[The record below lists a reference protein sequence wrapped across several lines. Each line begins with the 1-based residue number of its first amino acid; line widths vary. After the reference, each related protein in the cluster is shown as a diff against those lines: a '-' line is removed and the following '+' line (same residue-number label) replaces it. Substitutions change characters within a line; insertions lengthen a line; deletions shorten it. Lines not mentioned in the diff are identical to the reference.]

1 MGGFTPV
8 ALNIKTPEQPDL
20 LQKYSQL
27 MALKNNQQTQALQQ
41 QEAPLRLQALQ
52 QQTQVGQ
59 LQLQQQQQAANDQ
72 KAITAAWTKFDG
84 KDPSQLPKLVID
96 AGGSGQAAQAIAQ
109 KLQEQKLQA
118 STIFKNQADAG
129 KTIVETAK
137 QKGDMLAGALTPLT
151 DAAQVPDAQ
160 LPQALQNSVQSLV
173 QSGVLDQQHAQ
184 AATQLVQ
191 SGDPAKIRQGL
202 ATFIKTNQAQS
213 QILQDAHVEAQTAQ
227 AKAAPIQAAANAA
240 QTAAHNAVEE
250 KQGQQR
256 IGLEGARLA
265 FDKTRQGTTDDQ
277 AIEAQA
283 QQIASGDVK
292 GLSQARNNPFSRAV
306 MARVYNINPKYTDS
320 LYTATQDLRSSK
332 PNSSGANATRL
343 GTAIL
348 HADNA
353 LNNSKDLGFSTGLAT
368 GIPTEGTAAYRQ
380 DAEFLTGEVGQYVTG
395 GKLTVD
401 EGKKISSD
409 LMSSRQGVRDSA
421 LHQIIALSGGKL
433 KAQMEQYKNA
443 TQNDFPT
450 DRVFNDPAIAGALH
464 SHGVIDS
471 PAKSGKPSAPPQ
483 GATHT
488 APGSDGKNHYTN
500 DKGQDLGVAP

>member
-1 MGGFTPV
+1 MGSIPLP
-8 ALNIKTPEQPDL
+8 ALQIQQQQQPDL
-20 LQKYSQL
+20 LQKYGQL
-27 MALKNNQQTQALQQ
+27 MALRNARSQQQLQQ

-52 QQTQVGQ
+52 QQAQGGQ
-59 LQLQQQQQAANDQ
+59 LQLQQEQQAQKDQ
-72 KAITAAWTKFDG
+72 QAITSAWQKFDG
-84 KDPSQLPKLVID
+84 TDPSQLPKLVIE

-137 QKGDMLAGALTPLT
+137 QKGDLIAGALTPLT
-151 DAAQVPDAQ
+151 DPSQTPDAQ
-160 LPQALQNSVQSLV
+160 LPGALQSSVQALVQN
-173 QSGVLDQQHAQ
+173 GTLDPQHAQ
-184 AATQLVQ
+184 AAGQLLQ

-202 ATFIKTNQAQS
+202 STFIKTNQAQS
-213 QILQDAHVEAQTAQ
+213 QILQDAHTEAQTAQ
-227 AKAAPIQAAANAA
+227 EKASTLQAAANAA
-240 QTAAHNAVEE
+240 ETARHNATEE
-250 KQGQQR
+250 RQGNQR
-256 IGLEGARLA
+256 IGLEGARLQ
-265 FDKTRQGTTDDQ
+265 FDKQRQGTSDDMS
-277 AIEAQA
+277 IESQA

-292 GLSQARNNPFSRAV
+292 PLSQARNNPIARAI
-306 MARVYNINPKYTDS
+306 MQRVYEINPKYTDS

-353 LNNSKDLGFSTGLAT
+353 LDNSKDLGFSTGLAT
-368 GIPTEGTAAYRQ
+368 GIPTEGTAKYRQ

-409 LMSSRQGVRDSA
+409 LMSSRQGVRDAA

-450 DRVFNDPAIAGALH
+450 DRVFNDSAIAGALH
-464 SHGVIDS
+464 NHGVIDAA
-471 PAKSGKPSAPPQ
+471 PASATPPA
-483 GATHT
+483 GAKVR
-488 APGSDGKNHYTN
+488 DYTN
-500 DKGQDLGVAP
+500 LGGK